1 MTIDLMLRR
10 RPRMDEDIA
19 TLNRRFA
26 QALTEIPGFWEQGKG
41 ASDATWDPGE
51 EAASLYLDCLAP
63 GLHGQIMYQGRFE
76 SDVNWDVAAADDFL
90 VLNQVDIQSV
100 DYSRFCAVTIPS
112 LIEIFTP
119 YRGEVE
125 TDHDVAM
132 ADWDITCEQAN
143 QTRRDIDGR
152 DSVYRI
158 WPVCF
163 FDEELC
169 RRSFNLTAKEVVNRA
184 GPECEDAYML
194 AGGAF
199 LLVSSRPLA
208 GAEALDALDARVK
221 ARLG

>member
-1 MTIDLMLRR
+1 
-10 RPRMDEDIA
+10 MDEDIV

-26 QALTEIPGFWEQGKG
+26 QALSEIPGFWEKDKA
-41 ASDATWDPGE
+41 ASDATWSFGE
-51 EAASLYLDCLAP
+51 EGASLYLDCLAP

-76 SDVNWDVAAADDFL
+76 GYLRRDIAAVDDFL
-90 VLNQVDIQSV
+90 SLTEIDLQEV
-100 DYSRFCAVTIPS
+100 DYPRFCAVTIPS

-119 YRGEVE
+119 YRGAIE
-125 TDHDVAM
+125 TDQDVAT
-132 ADWDITCEQAN
+132 ADWHVTCEQSQRTHRN
-143 QTRRDIDGR
+143 IDGR

-199 LLVSSRPLA
+199 LLVSSQPLV
-208 GAEALDALDARVK
+208 GAEALDALDERVK